1 MVLFVDDKVMDF
13 LRAFM
18 EEEDDDDAAF
28 PVNVNVVEDVDCFFE
43 LTLELTLELVLEGE
57 DTTSLFRFRCV
68 RRFSLRAR

>member
-18 EEEDDDDAAF
+18 EEEEDDDDAAF

-43 LTLELTLELVLEGE
+43 LTLELTLELVLEG
-57 DTTSLFRFRCV
+57 
-68 RRFSLRAR
+68 

>member
-18 EEEDDDDAAF
+18 EEEEDDDDVAF

-43 LTLELTLELVLEGE
+43 LTLELTLELVLEG
-57 DTTSLFRFRCV
+57 
-68 RRFSLRAR
+68 